1 MESGQRKTQRQ
12 EQELDR
18 VEVRPLKRTR
28 QISSQSQ
35 PTRLPPLHRIGHGGT
50 RLTSKQHRELS
61 DLYTLAVMPTTKS
74 CGKPRAQDELWEAS
88 LLKTLKDDEGEDA
101 RNEAALAEVLGQF
114 DEEDRE
120 ILSDGSSDP
129 DYEDEMVSP
138 DDDDTTEIEAEDG
151 LESKLSGNDNVNA
164 RVTPKTHKK
173 ATPKTERETCTG
185 SEDDDGPADEDDA
198 GPVVGGFLE
207 GFPMYWNSWDDFYTA
222 FDDFQAATFQRFPE
236 RSSTSIITRNNAICA
251 AQKKAREQHV
261 IKRAK
266 RGNTKVGRRNQDVTG
281 GALLPESWDK
291 YSRTFLCTH
300 GMPYEACGGGKR
312 QHEKVRNV
320 GCKAR
325 VNVRVA
331 ARPSGSDFHLVVK
344 ATQSH
349 NHPLSDHQWYSYA
362 ENRRIED
369 PVLRQDV
376 AVMHRAGAKPRG
388 ILEYLRQRTGKRTTL
403 RDVHNMIQDAKQ
415 SFRGGRSDTDRALAV
430 LDEFCELNSGN
441 MAEVVADNVS
451 NEVQVVTFQ
460 TSRQKRLFAAF
471 PEVVLVD
478 STHNTNVN
486 RYKLFSVAVHDVF
499 GRGQFVHHAL
509 VRTEEKG
516 NLARAVA
523 SFKKHNPDWD
533 KIRVVMTDKAMH
545 EKDCSRL
552 EGLGKLETKTLKTIM
567 KGLVNAESQ
576 QHYDDLK
583 AAMLKTV
590 GNNTENL
597 LYKSFVQHWYTTI
610 DEWVMFKRGD
620 VPHLM
625 NNTNNR
631 LESKWGRLK
640 EIVSGT
646 FAIDELI
653 SMLITMQAYAE
664 ERYLAE
670 FNRVSGRPPVSEDP
684 ELTAVA
690 LQLSSYAFKMVA
702 RQHEPATG
710 PNTSYDFDAVDNGK
724 TTLTNPKTGESHKVD
739 AR

>member
-1 MESGQRKTQRQ
+1 
-12 EQELDR
+12 
-18 VEVRPLKRTR
+18 
-28 QISSQSQ
+28 
-35 PTRLPPLHRIGHGGT
+35 
-50 RLTSKQHRELS
+50 
-61 DLYTLAVMPTTKS
+61 
-74 CGKPRAQDELWEAS
+74 
-88 LLKTLKDDEGEDA
+88 
-101 RNEAALAEVLGQF
+101 
-114 DEEDRE
+114 
-120 ILSDGSSDP
+120 
-129 DYEDEMVSP
+129 
-138 DDDDTTEIEAEDG
+138 
-151 LESKLSGNDNVNA
+151 
-164 RVTPKTHKK
+164 
-173 ATPKTERETCTG
+173 
-185 SEDDDGPADEDDA
+185 
-198 GPVVGGFLE
+198 
-207 GFPMYWNSWDDFYTA
+207 
-222 FDDFQAATFQRFPE
+222 
-236 RSSTSIITRNNAICA
+236 
-251 AQKKAREQHV
+251 
-261 IKRAK
+261 
-266 RGNTKVGRRNQDVTG
+266 
-281 GALLPESWDK
+281 
-291 YSRTFLCTH
+291 
-300 GMPYEACGGGKR
+300 
-312 QHEKVRNV
+312 
-320 GCKAR
+320 
-325 VNVRVA
+325 
-331 ARPSGSDFHLVVK
+331 
-344 ATQSH
+344 
-349 NHPLSDHQWYSYA
+349 
-362 ENRRIED
+362 
-369 PVLRQDV
+369 
-376 AVMHRAGAKPRG
+376 MHRAGAKPRG

-486 RYKLFSVAVHDVF
+486 RYKLFSFAVHDVF

-545 EKDCSRL
+545 EKDVLMEAWPNARQLLCKWHVETWLKKQCSRL
-552 EGLGKLETKTLKTIM
+552 GGLGKLETKTLKTIM

-597 LYKSFVQHWYTTI
+597 LYKSFVQHWDTTI

-653 SMLITMQAYAE
+653 SMLITMQEYAE

-670 FNRVSGRPPVSEDP
+670 FNR
-684 ELTAVA
+684 
-690 LQLSSYAFKMVA
+690 
-702 RQHEPATG
+702 
-710 PNTSYDFDAVDNGK
+710 
-724 TTLTNPKTGESHKVD
+724 
-739 AR
+739 